1 MIIVDTSIWVVHLR
15 KGHSHLEELLLE
27 AEVACHP
34 FIIGELA
41 CGNIRNRKKLLA
53 LLQTLPMAQT
63 ATSNELLHCIERN
76 RVINIGIGFVD
87 VHLLAAARLSGMPL
101 WSLDKKLSMTAKKLD
116 VAYN

>member
-34 FIIGELA
+34 FIIAELA
-41 CGNIRNRKKLLA
+41 CGNIRNRKELMA
-53 LLQTLPMAQT
+53 LLQTLPMAPT
-63 ATSNELLHCIERN
+63 ATLNELLHFIERYK
-76 RVINIGIGFVD
+76 VINIGIGFVD
-87 VHLLAAARLSGMPL
+87 VHLLAAARLSGMSL
-101 WSLDKKLSMTAKKLD
+101 WSLDKKLSMAAKKLD